1 MATRRSPGSDAQAAH
16 RLRLLWEAFN
26 LRRLERGQDRM
37 TQAEAA
43 RLMGDITQSAVGQYL
58 RGEIPLLV
66 PGVLKWSRL
75 LGVPHTAIR
84 DDLVE
89 LKAIPP
95 NAAAAGDVRYV
106 PLVYSPVEMV
116 ALLTRAGQQPTRTW
130 PLMSE
135 PSRPYSPNVFWVRL
149 DTDEAAPLASRG
161 DLLLI
166 DPDAP
171 VQPAELAAA
180 VTAGETFHVGLLW
193 RHGDGTATLKPS
205 NPAFPETP
213 LAADVPVWRVAG
225 AARFF

>member
-26 LRRLERGQDRM
+26 LRRLERGQARM

-84 DDLVE
+84 DDLAE
-89 LKAIPP
+89 LRAIPP
-95 NAAAAGDVRYV
+95 NAAASDVRYV
-106 PLVYSPVEMV
+106 PLVYSAAEIV
-116 ALLTRAGQQPTRTW
+116 ALLTATDQQPTRTW

-135 PSRPYSPNVFWVRL
+135 PSRPYSPSVFWVRL
-149 DTDEAAPLASRG
+149 DTDALAPLASRG

-171 VQPAELAAA
+171 VQPAELVAA
-180 VTAGETFHVGLLW
+180 VTADETFVVGLLW
-193 RHGDGTATLKPS
+193 RHGDGTATLKPH
-205 NPAFPETP
+205 NPAFPETTLP
-213 LAADVPVWRVAG
+213 ADVPLWRIAG